1 MAVLRKAGGVF
12 SVGQNEAAKTRDRFR
27 HFGDDDFELDD
38 TEEPEDFNPM
48 VIAWGKV
55 KPQPLPD
62 PVKRTRKRAA

>member
-12 SVGQNEAAKTRDRFR
+12 SIGQNEAADMRDRFR
-27 HFGDDDFELDD
+27 HFGDDDFEPDD
-38 TEEPEDFNPM
+38 ADEPEDFNPM

-55 KPQPLPD
+55 KQQPLPA